1 MLTTTLQVLTMIWKA
16 MVPPMNAPD
25 QEQYW
30 YRVRLALVACTAFCG
45 LVLSQFMNYGITPW
59 FDGFAKASEVKYLR
73 VHQLDEELLSLR
85 VQHCTATSG
94 AAKQEY
100 MRRIQI
106 LQDEYLSVERVEYHL
121 PLCSDL

>member
-1 MLTTTLQVLTMIWKA
+1 

-30 YRVRLALVACTAFCG
+30 YRIRLALVACTAFCG
-45 LVLSQFMNYGITPW
+45 LIFSQLIAYGVSPW
-59 FDGFAKASEVKYLR
+59 FDGFAKQSEVKYVR

-85 VQHCTATSG
+85 IQQCTATSG

-100 MRRIQI
+100 TRRILI
-106 LQDEYLSVERVEYHL
+106 LQDEYLSIERIEYHL
-121 PLCSDL
+121 PPCSDL